1 MKVGI
6 IGTGNMG
13 KVLIDAF
20 ISSQAVSS
28 SDIFIT
34 NRTIQKALRI
44 KKQYSDIHVCYS
56 ADILIQEADLIFL
69 CIKPLQIHPFLQKYK
84 QNFSTDKCFVSI
96 TSPISV
102 QQIESVLPCQV
113 ARVIPS
119 ITNQALGGV
128 SLVTFGDS
136 CSKQWSKELLTLLG
150 HISFPFVINNELTR
164 ISSDITSCGPA
175 FFSYLLQQFIH
186 AATEKTVITEEQ
198 ATKLAEEMIIGMGN
212 LLEKQ
217 IFSLST
223 LQEKVSVKGG
233 ITGVGV
239 DVLEEKTKGAFEGL
253 IEATHE
259 KFSKEII
266 KIEEQFGVKY

>member
-113 ARVIPS
+113 ARV
-119 ITNQALGGV
+119 
-128 SLVTFGDS
+128 
-136 CSKQWSKELLTLLG
+136 
-150 HISFPFVINNELTR
+150 
-164 ISSDITSCGPA
+164 
-175 FFSYLLQQFIH
+175 
-186 AATEKTVITEEQ
+186 
-198 ATKLAEEMIIGMGN
+198 
-212 LLEKQ
+212 
-217 IFSLST
+217 
-223 LQEKVSVKGG
+223 
-233 ITGVGV
+233 
-239 DVLEEKTKGAFEGL
+239 
-253 IEATHE
+253 
-259 KFSKEII
+259 
-266 KIEEQFGVKY
+266 